1 MPIPWALVLCFAVG
15 LLLIALIGRLLIVPR
30 RFFWRLLASG
40 IGGALILLGVN
51 LLSSL
56 TGLRIPVNPFTAL
69 AVGFLGIPGALLII
83 ALRAFL

>member
-51 LLSSL
+51 LLSGL

>member
-1 MPIPWALVLCFAVG
+1 MPIPWALVLCFAIG

-40 IGGALILLGVN
+40 VGGALILLGVN
-51 LLSSL
+51 LLSGF

-69 AVGFLGIPGALLII
+69 AVGFLGVPGALLII